1 MRAIAA
7 LALAVAV
14 TGPAAC
20 RSPTGPDTAPEPALP
35 RAQVV
40 EVPADCS
47 LGDGAPPEAEGFG
60 LGLLDS
66 LRGGGGDTALRATTA
81 LLAGSLANSAG
92 DWERAYAFCA
102 LVPASATPA
111 QRVEAAVCQNK
122 AAVGMGPARTACAD
136 LLAAEWISD
145 PARVGLG
152 FGAPAGPVTPEEAV
166 EAD

>member
-14 TGPAAC
+14 TGPGAC
-20 RSPTGPDTAPEPALP
+20 RHLTGPDTAPEPALP
-35 RAQVV
+35 RSQVV
-40 EVPADCS
+40 QVPAECS
-47 LGDGAPPEAEGFG
+47 LGGALPEVEGSR
-60 LGLLDS
+60 LGLLES
-66 LRGGGGDTALRATTA
+66 LRRGGGNTALRATTA
-81 LLAGSLANSAG
+81 LLAGSLANSSG

-102 LVPASATPA
+102 LVPATATPS

-145 PARVGLG
+145 PARVGRG
-152 FGAPAGPVTPEEAV
+152 FSEPAEPATPEEAV
-166 EAD
+166 EAN